1 MMHFFYSFL
10 ISLHPP
16 SFRERFAREMLWTFE
31 EAATSNSWGA
41 GSLLR
46 DAILSLLR
54 QWLIRSELW
63 KWLVAGIAG
72 LVPLILAFGSF
83 FAWDRVV
90 HP

>member
-1 MMHFFYSFL
+1 MRFL
-10 ISLHPP
+10 YALLIGLHPP
-16 SFRERFAREMLWTFE
+16 SFRKRFAQEMLWIFE
-31 EAATSNSWGA
+31 EAANSWGA
-41 GSLLR
+41 CALLR

-72 LVPLILAFGSF
+72 FVLLLTAFGSF
-83 FAWDRVV
+83 LPWDRPM

>member
-1 MMHFFYSFL
+1 MRSLYALL
-10 ISLHPP
+10 IKLHPP
-16 SFRERFAREMLWTFE
+16 SFRERFAQEMLWIFE
-31 EAATSNSWGA
+31 EAANSWGA

-72 LVPLILAFGSF
+72 VVPLMIAFGSF
-83 FAWDRVV
+83 LPWDRAVR
-90 HP
+90 P

>member
-1 MMHFFYSFL
+1 MRFVYALL

-16 SFRERFAREMLWTFE
+16 SFRKRFAPEMLWVFE
-31 EAATSNSWGA
+31 EAASSWGA
-41 GSLLR
+41 GSLFC

-63 KWLVAGIAG
+63 KWCVAGIAG
-72 LVPLILAFGSF
+72 FVPLLIAFGSF
-83 FAWDRVV
+83 LPWDRPI

>member
-1 MMHFFYSFL
+1 MRFLYALL

-16 SFRERFAREMLWTFE
+16 SFRERFAQEMLWIFE
-31 EAATSNSWGA
+31 EAANSWGA
-41 GSLLR
+41 GALLR

-72 LVPLILAFGSF
+72 LVPLIIAFGSF
-83 FAWDRVV
+83 LPWDSLV

>member
-1 MMHFFYSFL
+1 MRFLYALL

-16 SFRERFAREMLWTFE
+16 SFRKRFAQEMLWIFE
-31 EAATSNSWGA
+31 EAATSWGA
-41 GSLLR
+41 GALLL

-72 LVPLILAFGSF
+72 LVPLIIAFGSF
-83 FAWDRVV
+83 LPWDSLV

>member
-1 MMHFFYSFL
+1 MRFLYALL

-16 SFRERFAREMLWTFE
+16 SFRKRFAQEMLLIFD
-31 EAATSNSWGA
+31 EAANLWGA
-41 GSLLR
+41 GSLFR

-63 KWLVAGIAG
+63 KWLLAGIAG
-72 LVPLILAFGSF
+72 VVPLIIAFGSF
-83 FAWDRVV
+83 LPWDRPM